1 MKRVTSYISFKHIGL
16 CKDILYLCKLLNLG
30 LECCFFSIDM
40 LRYHVMLDCHVF
52 LLFTG
57 CKLNL
62 FYLRKNVLFRQN
74 ENYFRV
80 VLVISLILLLMIW
93 EWNYKAGVSFK
104 ISSRTDN
111 GILVQYTKLG
121 DNFRQF

>member
-1 MKRVTSYISFKHIGL
+1 
-16 CKDILYLCKLLNLG
+16 
-30 LECCFFSIDM
+30 
-40 LRYHVMLDCHVF
+40 VF